1 MELMGVYI
9 TGDTMVFDDIK
20 DIPKRY
26 PEVDVALFHLGGTT
40 VLGIVVTMD
49 AKEGLEMFRII
60 NPKKVIPIHYN
71 DYDVFKSPLSDFKEE
86 IERLGE
92 IIKMFDEE
100 LRKNEELLEIVS
112 ESESLRIDKL
122 IENLRQEENPEI
134 RRIEFAKIKN
144 ELKSKIVVRNEI

>member
-1 MELMGVYI
+1 MGSILDFYNAVDNGNSYPPPPPLFRIYI

-71 DYDVFKSPLSDFKEE
+71 DYDVFKSPLEE
-86 IERLGE
+86 FQAE
-92 IIKMFDEE
+92 
-100 LRKNEELLEIVS
+100 
-112 ESESLRIDKL
+112 
-122 IENLRQEENPEI
+122 
-134 RRIEFAKIKN
+134 
-144 ELKSKIVVRNEI
+144 VRNAGLEDKVHYIRHGETYNFQIPTRKDNH